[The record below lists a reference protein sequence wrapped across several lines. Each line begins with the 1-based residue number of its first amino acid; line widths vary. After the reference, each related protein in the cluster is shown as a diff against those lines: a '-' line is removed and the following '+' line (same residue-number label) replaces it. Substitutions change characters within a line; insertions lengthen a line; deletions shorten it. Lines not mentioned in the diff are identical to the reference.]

1 MTVKQMERTAK
12 ARIKDYELS
21 SDTEL
26 SDCYKSYSI
35 FKQRAYNHCYE
46 CMIRDGG
53 TRFRI
58 ISHNV
63 NVFTCGYIYADN
75 ETGVLK
81 FRYFSPTFS
90 ISVDY

>member
-21 SDTEL
+21 IDTEL